1 MGCNNSAPPSSCKK
15 KTMKTEM
22 TDRQLV
28 TLVLGGK
35 TQAYS
40 DIVSRH
46 SALVFA
52 KAMGV
57 VRCRDLAAEIAQQT
71 FVRAYTRLADWHG
84 DDSIAP
90 WLAMIAVRLSL
101 TQLDTARRRRAGQ
114 LDHDVPYEDYSPR
127 ARTPPATH
135 GAGRLAVGRA
145 RQEHRAA
152 ALLPPPD
159 HRRDSRQAQS
169 HPSQCAGA
177 AQPYTSTIKETT
189 GTWRR

>member
-1 MGCNNSAPPSSCKK
+1 
-15 KTMKTEM
+15 MKTEM

-101 TQLDTARRRRAGQ
+101 THLDTARRRRAVSWTTMCPTKTIPPSTNAACSAWSR
-114 LDHDVPYEDYSPR
+114 LSRSWASPTG
-127 ARTPPATH
+127 ASCSCITTAT
-135 GAGRLAVGRA
+135 R
-145 RQEHRAA
+145 
-152 ALLPPPD
+152 PPP
-159 HRRDSRQAQS
+159 R
-169 HPSQCAGA
+169 
-177 AQPYTSTIKETT
+177 
-189 GTWRR
+189 

>member
-1 MGCNNSAPPSSCKK
+1 MGMGCNNSAPPLSCKK

-101 TQLDTARRRRAGQ
+101 THLDTARR
-114 LDHDVPYEDYSPR
+114 
-127 ARTPPATH
+127 
-135 GAGRLAVGRA
+135 RLAVGRA

-169 HPSQCAGA
+169 HPGQCAGA

>member
-101 TQLDTARRRRAGQ
+101 THLD
-114 LDHDVPYEDYSPR
+114 PR
-127 ARTPPATH
+127 ARTPPAAH
-135 GAGRLAVGRA
+135 GAGCLAVGRA

-159 HRRDSRQAQS
+159 YRRDSRQAQS